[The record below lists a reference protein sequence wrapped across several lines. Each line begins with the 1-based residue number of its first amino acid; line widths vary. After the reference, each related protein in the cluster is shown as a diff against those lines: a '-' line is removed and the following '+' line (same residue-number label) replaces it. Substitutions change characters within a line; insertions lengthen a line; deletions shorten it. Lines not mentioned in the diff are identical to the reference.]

1 MLVASYIARS
11 RVQYEKYFSSENQ
24 DQVQQELSY
33 LLTNFLPNIT
43 IIVSKSARN
52 NLTYFQTFDSFL
64 FLYFNLNILYSVH
77 LFCIRW
83 SFVIDLFWNVLFQK
97 FDYF

>member
-33 LLTNFLPNIT
+33 LLTNFLPNINT
-43 IIVSKSARN
+43 
-52 NLTYFQTFDSFL
+52 NLLKINS
-64 FLYFNLNILYSVH
+64 IKI
-77 LFCIRW
+77 CE
-83 SFVIDLFWNVLFQK
+83 K
-97 FDYF
+97 